1 VTDPNWELP
10 EEMVEA
16 LNLEHKARRVLGVG
30 RNAPPAEI
38 KRAYWRLARRCH
50 PDTHPGKAF
59 PWEWFMLV
67 AEAYDILTKRTGPHR
82 RYLLAQQKGYLPPS
96 LGEDEYFKWWW
107 ARFGETS

>member
-1 VTDPNWELP
+1 MTDPNWELP

-67 AEAYDILTKRTGPHR
+67 AEAYDILTKRSSPTR
-82 RYLLAQQKGYLPPS
+82 RYSLRRRPIHLPRTLDEREYWRWWIERYGDLL
-96 LGEDEYFKWWW
+96 
-107 ARFGETS
+107 